1 MRTGLFVLLV
11 CLVLVCNVPTT
22 PSIVVV
28 QSVSLTD
35 SGNQLILAYQAVQ
48 KAGSLG
54 APSDQ
59 VAALS
64 TQLNEALEYYNTAIQ
79 LSSDGNVTGSEYFSI
94 LSNNKSTIILANAIV
109 LQNNAENGRTSE
121 RLAAYTT
128 AIIGAM
134 VSAILI
140 LEYHRIPNFLRKRKL
155 FGIKL
160 RQGDQS
166 EPQN

>member
-11 CLVLVCNVPTT
+11 CLVLVCNVPPT
-22 PSIVVV
+22 PKIAIV
-28 QSVSLTD
+28 QSVNLTD

-48 KAGSLG
+48 KADNLG
-54 APSDQ
+54 APTDQ

-64 TQLNEALEYYNTAIQ
+64 TQLNDALGYYNTAIE
-79 LSSDGNVTGSEYFSI
+79 LNSEGNVTGSEYFSI

-109 LQNNAENGRTSE
+109 LQGNAENSRTNE
-121 RLAAYTT
+121 LLVAYTT

-134 VSAILI
+134 LSAILM

-160 RQGDQS
+160 RQGDKG
-166 EPQN
+166 EP